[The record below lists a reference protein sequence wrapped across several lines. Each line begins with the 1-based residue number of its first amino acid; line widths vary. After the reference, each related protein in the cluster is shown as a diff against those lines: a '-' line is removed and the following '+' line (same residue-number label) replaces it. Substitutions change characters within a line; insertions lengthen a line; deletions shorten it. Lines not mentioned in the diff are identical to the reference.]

1 MKKANKLRAKFPT
14 FIGKSNIEVYADED
28 ASKIVTY
35 INVPEN
41 RIEIMWSNWDE
52 SSGQWYNDDPE
63 ITTLDD
69 AVNEFDKI
77 EFIVLIKGIKNI
89 IPPIQRNYY
98 GN

>member
-41 RIEIMWSNWDE
+41 RIDQTQARILFHLLFHKLHSRKYTFARMRTVILTFHRLLH
-52 SSGQWYNDDPE
+52 G
-63 ITTLDD
+63 
-69 AVNEFDKI
+69 
-77 EFIVLIKGIKNI
+77 
-89 IPPIQRNYY
+89 
-98 GN
+98 